1 MASGNI
7 QPVNSRGNAY
17 FAQLESTDRKELKDT
32 DILVFSRIG
41 TTNITGKDGNPLKGG
56 LFKSSSSGFFNNLF
70 KYKAR
75 KADVIAIFITAG
87 MSKTAAENALSKVTE
102 TSKKQ
107 GISGLSAKAVK
118 AEVDYYQT
126 DKRKTDSSR

>member
-1 MASGNI
+1 MNSGNI

-41 TTNITGKDGNPLKGG
+41 ATSIAGKDGNPLKGG

-75 KADVIAIFITAG
+75 KADVLAIFRTAG
-87 MSKTAAENALSKVTE
+87 MSKTDADNALRNVTE

-118 AEVDYYQT
+118 AQVENYQ
-126 DKRKTDSSR
+126 KEERKTDNRR

>member
-41 TTNITGKDGNPLKGG
+41 ATSIAGKDGNPL
-56 LFKSSSSGFFNNLF
+56 

-75 KADVIAIFITAG
+75 KADVLAIFRTAG
-87 MSKTAAENALSKVTE
+87 MSKTDADNALRNVTE

-118 AEVDYYQT
+118 AQVENYQ
-126 DKRKTDSSR
+126 KEERKTDSRR

>member
-7 QPVNSRGNAY
+7 HPVNSRGNAY

-32 DILVFSRIG
+32 DILVFSRTG
-41 TTNITGKDGNPLKGG
+41 TTNITGTDGNPLKGG

-75 KADVIAIFITAG
+75 KADVLAIFMTAG
-87 MSKTAAENALSKVTE
+87 MSKTDAENALSKVTE

-107 GISGLSAKAVK
+107 RISGLSAKAVK
-118 AEVDYYQT
+118 AEVDHYQAEEI
-126 DKRKTDSSR
+126 KNNSRR